1 MHDRIPDQISH
12 CPFKYHGVDAMVGS
26 VVGS

>member
-12 CPFKYHGVDAMVGS
+12 RPFNCHGVDAMVGS